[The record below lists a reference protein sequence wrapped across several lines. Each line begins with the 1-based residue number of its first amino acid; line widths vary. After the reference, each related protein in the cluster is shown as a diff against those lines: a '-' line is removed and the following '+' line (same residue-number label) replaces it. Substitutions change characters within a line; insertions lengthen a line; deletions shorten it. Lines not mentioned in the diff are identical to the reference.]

1 MTGDERSSSVL
12 SESATE
18 LIHIT
23 PIAPLLGEGREG
35 EREGKEGFLQSRIPE
50 EGLTVFYPQVLHNG
64 DDVLP
69 FKLVVVI
76 VFSEESPVAEYHT
89 LNNWECT
96 NTSLSL
102 SSADVGSVNG
112 RY

>member
-1 MTGDERSSSVL
+1 M
-12 SESATE
+12 
-18 LIHIT
+18 
-23 PIAPLLGEGREG
+23 
-35 EREGKEGFLQSRIPE
+35 
-50 EGLTVFYPQVLHNG
+50 LHNG

-76 VFSEESPVAEYHT
+76 VYSEESPVAECHT

-112 RY
+112 RYWGWWNEHFKTRMLCEKRVDCSLQRRVIAPK